1 MFRVNRE
8 IFCLSGCHFPVSSIT
23 ENGKDFLRYRV
34 ETAVSGV
41 ILVKAGRKALCRIYI
56 SRKRKQDA
64 KTGSRWTSS
73 WQRIIFRKV
82 FVQTGKSGGRKRE
95 EVCSHKEQVSTT
107 VPKSA
112 SLRFCPSRETCWG
125 VPSPNPACRPRGLHI
140 IHFRASPKVHSFR
153 RSSSPH
159 ATRFAGLAQ
168 GPHERRP
175 RKEVTPCERN
185 TTRPTAA
192 AL

>member
-41 ILVKAGRKALCRIYI
+41 ILGKAGRKALCRIYI

-82 FVQTGKSGGRKRE
+82 FVQTGKKWRTEARG
-95 EVCSHKEQVSTT
+95 
-107 VPKSA
+107 
-112 SLRFCPSRETCWG
+112 SLQSQ
-125 VPSPNPACRPRGLHI
+125 
-140 IHFRASPKVHSFR
+140 RASFYHGAKIRNSAFLPLAGNLLGSAFPKPCL
-153 RSSSPH
+153 SSSRTAYH
-159 ATRFAGLAQ
+159 SL
-168 GPHERRP
+168 P
-175 RKEVTPCERN
+175 RQRESSFISSLVLSPRN
-185 TTRPTAA
+185 PLRWACAEAP
-192 AL
+192 